1 MKLDEFWN
9 LVDLDPRDF
18 VDMEK
23 FLDMAELNVYE
34 KLLKID
40 FRRAFMFRL
49 GVEHRSELIKSLV

>member
-34 KLLKID
+34 K
-40 FRRAFMFRL
+40 
-49 GVEHRSELIKSLV
+49 